1 MAPLLRVDCVTVNSR
16 DPWALAGFWAA
27 LVGGTPRDA
36 GNRFVLVDPG
46 EGRTRLLF
54 QQADEAAAA
63 PGWIHLDCRTADRE
77 ATIAEVERL
86 GGRLVDR
93 RSDSHGDWV
102 VLADPD
108 GNPFCC

>member
-1 MAPLLRVDCVTVNSR
+1 MAPLLSVDCVTVNSR
-16 DPWALAGFWAA
+16 DPWSLAAFWAA
-27 LVGGTPRDA
+27 LVGGVPRDA

-54 QQADEAAAA
+54 QQADAPAAA
-63 PGWIHLDCRTADRE
+63 PGWIHLDCSAADRE

-86 GGRLVDR
+86 GGRLIER
-93 RSDSHGDWV
+93 RGDSHGDWV